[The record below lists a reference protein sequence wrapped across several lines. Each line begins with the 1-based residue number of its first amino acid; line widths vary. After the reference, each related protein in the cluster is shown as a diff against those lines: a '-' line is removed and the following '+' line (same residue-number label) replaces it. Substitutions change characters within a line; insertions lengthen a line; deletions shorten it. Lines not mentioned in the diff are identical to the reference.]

1 MRAMMKMKW
10 IYLAHLVAAI
20 TVLLAL
26 SAHAQKQTDIAG
38 SIIGAF
44 NQTTIW
50 NRITQSPS
58 DSAGGLLE
66 FRHISNS
73 LVGFEAAY
81 SYYRAN
87 QVYFDNTP
95 VGLPCTQTAGCYTQ
109 PVAVVSA
116 NAHAITGNWVFS
128 RKMRNFRP
136 FALAGGGLLLF
147 IPSGGQSTTQNAA
160 EFTFLFGAGLD
171 WKLSQH
177 LGLRLQDRVATYKS
191 PILAAPGIYPNIGQ
205 NQVSISTNWDY
216 PQTYTHSQQ
225 PALGVYYRF

>member
-1 MRAMMKMKW
+1 MHTKFIATAFLLLSM
-10 IYLAHLVAAI
+10 AACL
-20 TVLLAL
+20 TPFAY
-26 SAHAQKQTDIAG
+26 AQKQTDIAG

-44 NQTTIW
+44 NETTIW

-66 FRHISNS
+66 FRHIRSS
-73 LVGFEAAY
+73 FIGFEATY

-87 QVYFDNTP
+87 QVYFYNTP

-116 NAHAITGNWVFS
+116 NAHTIAGDWVLS
-128 RKMRNFRP
+128 RKIRNFRP
-136 FALAGGGLLLF
+136 FALAGGGLLLV

-160 EFTFLFGAGLD
+160 EFTFIFGAGLD
-171 WKLSQH
+171 WKLSKH
-177 LGLRLQDRVATYKS
+177 LGLRLQDRIAIYKT
-191 PILAAPGIYPNIGQ
+191 PILAAPGQYPSLTDSSFLSGTTWNE
-205 NQVSISTNWDY
+205 
-216 PQTYTHSQQ
+216 PQIYTHSQQ